1 MNQIKIADIV
11 KDPKKLSPVFD
22 WRKAYKFWTV
32 QLSALMGLVNLLSDQ
47 IGSILPFLPGDGLK
61 WFNGVMA
68 ILIIATRLTKQ
79 FEPIAVGTET
89 KTTVETTEVAIEKRD
104 MPTDADAPKL

>member
-1 MNQIKIADIV
+1 MNQIKLLDII
-11 KDPKKLSPVFD
+11 KEPAKFSPVFD

-79 FEPIAVGTET
+79 FEPAEVGTET
-89 KTTVETTEVAIEKRD
+89 KVTVETTKVEVRD
-104 MPTDADAPKL
+104 MPTDSDAPRL